1 MTGTCFDRS
10 ILNLTGFQK
19 NLVKEFYGSKFC
31 FYCMAIP
38 EHLSLTIPKSDLPRV
53 VIIGGGFGGLKLA
66 KGLRKTNVQ
75 VVLLDRNNFHTFQP
89 LLYQVATAGL
99 EPDSIAGPLRQSF
112 EGNPNYFFR
121 MVKVTGIDP
130 EKNEIETTVGN
141 LAYDYL
147 VIASGSVTNYF
158 GNDQIKK
165 RVLPLKKIV
174 HALDLRSHILQNFEQ
189 AVLTKDKSKLQQM
202 MNIVVVGGGPTG
214 VEVCGA
220 LSELKKHILPR
231 DYPDLDFS
239 GMNIYLI
246 EGTDRLL
253 NGMSKASGD
262 NSLKYMKRLGI
273 DVHLNTMVEGYENEV
288 VKLSNGNI
296 ESSTVIWSA
305 GVKGNVLDGIDTSAI
320 EHNRLVVDEFNCVV
334 GSNNIFAIGDVA
346 MMKSEEFPNGHPMLA
361 PVAMQQGV
369 HLAKNLKKSF
379 TKKKMIPF
387 SYFDKGSMA
396 TIGRN
401 KAVVDMPG
409 GFHVKG
415 LLAWLI
421 WMFIHILYLIGF
433 RNKLIALNNW
443 IWSYLT
449 YDKGTRLIIRTF
461 HRNKMKSS

>member
-1 MTGTCFDRS
+1 MP
-10 ILNLTGFQK
+10 
-19 NLVKEFYGSKFC
+19 
-31 FYCMAIP
+31 IP
-38 EHLSLTIPKSDLPRV
+38 KHLSLTIPNSDLPRI
-53 VIIGGGFGGLKLA
+53 VIVGGGFGGLKLA
-66 KGLRKTNVQ
+66 KGLRKTKAQ

-99 EPDSIAGPLRQSF
+99 EPDSIAGPLRKSF

-130 EKNEIETTVGN
+130 GRNEIETTVGN
-141 LAYDYL
+141 LSYDYL
-147 VIASGSVTNYF
+147 VIANGSVTNYF
-158 GNDQIKK
+158 GNDEMKK
-165 RVLPLKKIV
+165 KVLPLKRIV

-189 AVLTKDKSKLQQM
+189 AVLTKDQSKLQQM

-220 LSELKKHILPR
+220 LSELKKHILPK

-239 GMNIYLI
+239 QMNIHLI
-246 EGTDRLL
+246 EGTGRLL

-262 NSLKYMKRLGI
+262 NSLKYMERLGI
-273 DVHLNTMVEGYENEV
+273 NVQLNTRVEGYENDV
-288 VKLSNGNI
+288 VQLSDGTI
-296 ESSTVIWSA
+296 ESSTVVWSA
-305 GVKGNVLDGIDTSAI
+305 GVKGNVLDGIDASSI
-320 EHNRLVVDEFNCVV
+320 ERSRILVDEFNCSK

-346 MMKSEEFPNGHPMLA
+346 MMQNKELPNGHPMLA
-361 PVAMQQGV
+361 PVAMQQGT
-369 HLAKNLKKSF
+369 HLAKNLKRRF
-379 TKKKMIPF
+379 QGDKMIPF
-387 SYFDKGSMA
+387 KYLDKGSMA
-396 TIGRN
+396 TVGKN

-415 LLAWLI
+415 FLAWLI

-443 IWSYLT
+443 VWSYLT

-461 HRNKMKSS
+461 NRNSDKR